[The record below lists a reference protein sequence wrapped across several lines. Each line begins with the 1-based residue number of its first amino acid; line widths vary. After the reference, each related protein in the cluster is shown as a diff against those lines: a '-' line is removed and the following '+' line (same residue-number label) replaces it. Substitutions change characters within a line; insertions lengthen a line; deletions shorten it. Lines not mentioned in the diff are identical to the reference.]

1 MNWTKAIRKEPKA
14 REPKWYLYTQYILLI
29 VDPDPEASDLQEKYH
44 CPQVAAMTNI
54 SMLMRNAL
62 SQRYPN
68 RE

>member
-1 MNWTKAIRKEPKA
+1 
-14 REPKWYLYTQYILLI
+14 LI